1 MLGIKTSEGAH
12 SPDKKDDV
20 NLSDNS
26 GGGLNFGGQSKHPLW
41 AKQKDLECEVD
52 WILNACT
59 APHPDKGDRT
69 QPCAPQVI
77 LRVEHLAFYVLTYL
91 NYIYHRMSRSWSADL
106 SFKKWEEEEG
116 MPEDHELK
124 GAWHADYHQEEI
136 QHNHWACW
144 KGPAG
149 KIVRTAGEKQLQ
161 RAAL

>member
-26 GGGLNFGGQSKHPLW
+26 GGGLNFGGQSKRPLW

-69 QPCAPQVI
+69 QPCPPQVM
-77 LRVEHLAFYVLTYL
+77 LRVEHLAF
-91 NYIYHRMSRSWSADL
+91 
-106 SFKKWEEEEG
+106 
-116 MPEDHELK
+116 
-124 GAWHADYHQEEI
+124 
-136 QHNHWACW
+136 
-144 KGPAG
+144 
-149 KIVRTAGEKQLQ
+149 
-161 RAAL
+161 